1 MRYAKI
7 VLNEPHASVEGLYDN
22 RLSFWNIDE
31 GFVNG
36 AVMDLTDWHTD
47 FLFHGLRDN
56 RIETVRFPY
65 SRFVVDAE
73 RLWNDPLEDRGQGIL
88 YRKFGE
94 YCREIPAG
102 AERRLLGL
110 WHWHQR
116 RLKRALEGTTSTLLL
131 DCHSFPERMSDVDV
145 CIGFNED
152 WSKPEK
158 ETLEFAVNFF
168 EENGYTVGI
177 NGPYSNS
184 IAPECGMPYK
194 SMMLEINKKAYLKG
208 NTLLLRTK
216 TGRLGRNMSQVV
228 SSFMS
233 ILLKDEKAVV

>member
-1 MRYAKI
+1 MRYGRI
-7 VLNEPHASVEGLYDN
+7 VLNEPHASVEGLYDSK
-22 RLSFWNIDE
+22 LSFWNIDE

-47 FLFHGLRDN
+47 FLFHGLRDS

-73 RLWNDPLEDRGQGIL
+73 RLWNDPLEDKGQGIL
-88 YRKFGE
+88 YRKYGV
-94 YCREIPAG
+94 YCRKIPVA
-102 AERRLLGL
+102 AEGKLLGL

-116 RLKRALEGTTSTLLL
+116 RLKRALKRSSSTLLL
-131 DCHSFPERMSDVDV
+131 DCHSFPERMSEVDI

-168 EENGYTVGI
+168 EENGFSVGI
-177 NGPYSNS
+177 NSPYSNS
-184 IAPECGMPYK
+184 IAPECSVPYK

-208 NTLLLRTK
+208 NTLQLSTR
-216 TGRLGRNMSQVV
+216 TGRLGRNMSQLV

-233 ILLKDEKAVV
+233 LLLDS